1 MRATAKQ
8 VVTITQTNDSAS
20 LHGEHSP
27 RRPGCDQP
35 SAQYEHLRAPRRAQS
50 VAVPLEREGGESTY
64 SGPAEPVAGSHGV
77 SGSPVQVPFSKHG

>member
-35 SAQYEHLRAPRRAQS
+35 SAQYEHLQDTLRGEHSQPRCQS
-50 VAVPLEREGGESTY
+50 NVRVAEALTA
-64 SGPAEPVAGSHGV
+64 GPP
-77 SGSPVQVPFSKHG
+77 SPWPGRTA